1 MSNSVLSV
9 AGWALVAVTVVDV
22 FRTVV
27 WSNQG
32 AGPVTALLTGAGR
45 RVLSVIGDGH
55 RQLHSAIGPVV
66 LLAIVATWSL
76 LLLVGFTL
84 VLQMD
89 PDAVRTATTDQPSD
103 WSERAY
109 YVGYSLFTLG
119 NGDLAPTT
127 DAARALTVL
136 MNALGMFLITLSVTY
151 LLPVISASVGSR
163 SFGSSV
169 SSLGD
174 TPEDIVTGAW
184 DGHRIHLDHQL
195 RTLASELSVL
205 AQQHLAYP
213 VLHLFHSADPT
224 TSAPRGVA
232 SLDDV
237 LTLLEA
243 VDPAVAPRAPGR
255 RQLRSSIERYLD
267 TYGPHVDGGDPPP
280 PPSLDVLAAAGIPLL
295 QDRAAFEEAV
305 AADGDRRGQ
314 VQALART
321 SGTARR

>member
-1 MSNSVLSV
+1 MLSI
-9 AGWALVAVTVVDV
+9 AGGALVALTVVDV
-22 FRTVV
+22 FRTVL
-27 WSNQG
+27 WSGQG
-32 AGPVTALLTGAGR
+32 AGPVTAVLTGVGR
-45 RVLSVIGDGH
+45 RVMSVIGDGS
-55 RQLHSAIGPVV
+55 RRLHSAVGPAV
-66 LLAIVATWSL
+66 LLAIVGAWSL

-89 PDAVRTATTDQPSD
+89 PDAVRTAATDRPSD
-103 WSERAY
+103 WFERAY

-127 DAARALTVL
+127 DALRALTVL

-169 SSLGD
+169 TSLGD
-174 TPEDIVTGAW
+174 TPEDIVAGAW
-184 DGHRIHLDHQL
+184 DGHRIHLDHQI

-224 TSAPRGVA
+224 SSGPRGVA
-232 SLDDV
+232 IVDDV
-237 LTLLEA
+237 LTLLDA
-243 VDPAVAPRAPGR
+243 VDPTIAPPAPGR
-255 RQLRSSIERYLD
+255 RQLRSAIDRYLD
-267 TYGPHVDGGDPPP
+267 TYGPHVEGGDPPP
-280 PPSLDVLAAAGIPLL
+280 PPSLDALAAAGVPLVR
-295 QDRAAFEEAV
+295 DSAAFEEAV

-321 SGTARR
+321 TGTADR